1 MSRNTEKAASS
12 LNRFLHLKRREAGVL
27 ESNPN
32 LRPKFVQRESSL
44 PQSEKWRSTI
54 ISEISVKLTRIQDP
68 TLNDYQIRDI
78 NDSINKLLNEKR
90 AWEYRIRE
98 LGGPDYISYK
108 KDFSNMGR
116 LGDINAVGL
125 VINDY
130 RYFGRAKDLPDVRE
144 AILAKEKQDHA
155 TKSKRE
161 REEQREKSID
171 DLTKR
176 IQPSYY
182 YLDDGEELLIDI
194 KKFSVEHL
202 IDQVNDAL
210 GGKAIE
216 SVDDMNENYVR
227 ATTSP
232 NDLVEVKKR
241 DGQGSERKQ
250 RHEQS
255 PKSIEQGIIQDFEKE
270 VPSSEEVS
278 KWLIEKRRKEIK
290 NRIILQ
296 S

>member
-12 LNRFLHLKRREAGVL
+12 LNRYHHLKRREAGVL

-32 LRPKFVQRESSL
+32 LRPKFVQRENSL

-54 ISEISVKLTRIQDP
+54 VSEISVKLTRIQDP
-68 TLNDYQIRDI
+68 TLNDYQIRDL
-78 NDSINKLLNEKR
+78 NDSINKLLSEKR
-90 AWEYRIRE
+90 AWEYRIRD
-98 LGGPDYISYK
+98 LGGPDYITFK

-125 VINDY
+125 LINNY
-130 RYFGRAKDLPDVRE
+130 RYFGRAKDLSDVRE
-144 AILAKEKQDHA
+144 AILAKEKQDQT

-171 DLTKR
+171 DLAER
-176 IQPSYY
+176 IRPSYY
-182 YLDDGEELLIDI
+182 YFNDDEESRIDI
-194 KKFSVEHL
+194 KDFSAECL
-202 IDQVNDAL
+202 TEQVNNAL
-210 GGKAIE
+210 GETVIE
-216 SVDDMNENYVR
+216 PIDDMNEDYGRKN
-227 ATTSP
+227 
-232 NDLVEVKKR
+232 NLVDMKKI
-241 DGQGSERKQ
+241 DDQISQRKQ
-250 RHEQS
+250 HQEQP
-255 PKSIEQGIIQDFEKE
+255 PKENEYSTIQNFEEE
-270 VPSSEEVS
+270 VPSSQEVS